1 MRVST
6 CGWLALAGMGPL
18 AACAGTSLKPPEVP
32 PALRAPATQELF
44 LETLASGVQIY
55 ECAQKA
61 DSTYEWAFKAPEA
74 SLALRSGSS
83 VGRHYAG
90 PTWEGSDGSK
100 VVGEVKARDAGP
112 DAGAIPWL
120 LLAAKESSGS
130 GTFGLAKSIQRVA
143 TVGGVA
149 PTAPCT
155 ASNLRQVVRVPYTA
169 TYYFYR

>member
-6 CGWLALAGMGPL
+6 GRWLAFAGMGLL
-18 AACAGTSLKPPEVP
+18 AACTGLSLKPPDVP
-32 PALRAPATQELF
+32 PTLRPPATQELF

-61 DSTYEWAFKAPEA
+61 DTTYEWVFKAPEA
-74 SLALRSGSS
+74 TLALRSGAS

-90 PTWEGSDGSK
+90 PTWEGNDGSK

-120 LLAAKESSGS
+120 LLASKESSGS
-130 GTFGLAKSIQRVA
+130 GTFGLAKSVQRVA
-143 TVGGVA
+143 TAGGVA
-149 PTAPCT
+149 PTAPCSG
-155 ASNLRQVVRVPYTA
+155 SNLKQIVRVPYTA